1 MIQYYCPT
9 CRAEHTETDKPSVT
23 FCQHCGDGSITLIH
37 ISDPNEQPLPIQTQ
51 LLLKEQQ
58 LQSDFDSALAAMFKA
73 QDDWADAEQND
84 GPEYDAYLLAKKKYD
99 DTEAAIKKVHTAMDM
114 LDQVENTLKEV
125 SAA

>member
-9 CRAEHTETDKPSVT
+9 CRAEHMETEDKLVT
-23 FCQHCGDGSITLIH
+23 YCQECGDGAIVLIH
-37 ISDPNEQPLPIQTQ
+37 RSDPNEQPLPIQTK
-51 LLLKEQQ
+51 LLLTEQK
-58 LQSDFDSALAAMFKA
+58 LQAAYDQALSELFKSQDNWAEASDK
-73 QDDWADAEQND
+73 N

-99 DTEAAIKKVHTAMDM
+99 ETEAAIKKVHKAMDM